1 MRTARCSVDVRSA
14 ERTHRT
20 LRVSRRLFQTDTH
33 AVAFV
38 FEFLEAMLL
47 HELEQLL
54 DFPKIHSSRMPFL
67 R

>member
-1 MRTARCSVDVRSA
+1 
-14 ERTHRT
+14 
-20 LRVSRRLFQTDTH
+20 VSRRLFQTDTY
-33 AVAFV
+33 AVSFV

-54 DFPKIHSSRMPFL
+54 DFPEIHSSRMPFL